1 MKKFFALLKKGKKKL
16 ITMGAVA
23 TVGCLSAI
31 SCFAAEG
38 DTASATTFETGA
50 TSIFQKV
57 TESVNIG
64 NIVTVLLIAIPACVG
79 LFLFW
84 WGGRKLLAMIMKAF
98 RKGRVSM

>member
-23 TVGCLSAI
+23 TVGCLSGI
-31 SCFAAEG
+31 SCFAEEP
-38 DTASATTFETGA
+38 TASTTTFDVGA

>member
-1 MKKFFALLKKGKKKL
+1 MKKFFALLKKGKRKL

-31 SCFAAEG
+31 SCFAEEVTSG
-38 DTASATTFETGA
+38 TTTFDAGA

-57 TESVNIG
+57 TGSVNIG

-98 RKGRVSM
+98 RKGRVSI